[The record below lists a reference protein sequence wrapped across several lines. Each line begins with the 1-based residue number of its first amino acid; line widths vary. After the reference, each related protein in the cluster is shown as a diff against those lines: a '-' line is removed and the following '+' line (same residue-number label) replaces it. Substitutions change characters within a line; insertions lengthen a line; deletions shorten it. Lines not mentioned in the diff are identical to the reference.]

1 MLAFGPYGAMPD
13 PSECYAVFNI
23 TSFNEQLLRLPGI
36 IVDLP
41 EAVQYSDDVAL
52 AFDRWYYEYMI
63 SNPVAFGSM
72 MTILM
77 TLYNE
82 SRVYVSISDY
92 VDSFINTINESF
104 IKILQ
109 QRYGLRCVRVNVKED
124 WSNLD
129 QCGSDFTSYSGLD
142 VFDADRERY
151 SRLVREGVI
160 IPWSTQISGMR

>member
-13 PSECYAVFNI
+13 PSEGYAIFNI

-52 AFDRWYYEYMI
+52 AFDKWYYEYMVT
-63 SNPVAFGSM
+63 NPVAFGSM

-82 SRVYVSISDY
+82 SRVYVCISDY

-109 QRYGLRCVRVNVKED
+109 QRYGLRCVRVNVVQTLRHITGWMYSMLIENGIPDLLEKE
-124 WSNLD
+124 
-129 QCGSDFTSYSGLD
+129 
-142 VFDADRERY
+142 
-151 SRLVREGVI
+151 
-160 IPWSTQISGMR
+160 